1 MFSVRV
7 FNVHTGGSAMT
18 SLWKNNKWLVGF
30 GVLSTALASSNGV
43 AIDFKVELPPE
54 KGVSES
60 EIEGFFDE
68 ELSVTAAQGDVPV
81 LNGNVSLDSAIPSPI
96 PPAPPATV
104 IAKATRSNKS
114 VRRVVDENA
123 SQATGFPELSCLKDN
138 VSFWKRVYDEVD
150 VNQALIHDRDDLDK
164 VYASVYLGG
173 SYAQQRAT
181 MKLLREHYGRILN
194 SLADKLAVPKSWN
207 KTEKSIAKI
216 FKPSELTRSRLKRAS
231 ENIRIQQGLKS
242 RFNAGVQRSLKYLPT
257 IKPIISGQKLPMD
270 IAYLPH
276 VESSFVNHAKSKV
289 GAVGLW
295 QIMPNTMKRLMGR
308 RSVGQ
313 RTNPKVATIAAAK
326 LLKQNHQATKSWPL
340 ALTAYNHGLA
350 GVLRAVRS
358 TGSNDL
364 CKIIARYDSP
374 SFRFAS
380 SNFYAQFLAARQ
392 VALQRYSELSKNRAV
407 GRIVAPLLA
416 SRNKGAL

>member
-1 MFSVRV
+1 
-7 FNVHTGGSAMT
+7 MT

-194 SLADKLAVPKSWN
+194 SLADKLAV
-207 KTEKSIAKI
+207 
-216 FKPSELTRSRLKRAS
+216 LK
-231 ENIRIQQGLKS
+231 
-242 RFNAGVQRSLKYLPT
+242 AG
-257 IKPIISGQKLPMD
+257 IKL
-270 IAYLPH
+270 
-276 VESSFVNHAKSKV
+276 
-289 GAVGLW
+289 
-295 QIMPNTMKRLMGR
+295 
-308 RSVGQ
+308 
-313 RTNPKVATIAAAK
+313 
-326 LLKQNHQATKSWPL
+326 
-340 ALTAYNHGLA
+340 
-350 GVLRAVRS
+350 
-358 TGSNDL
+358 
-364 CKIIARYDSP
+364 
-374 SFRFAS
+374 
-380 SNFYAQFLAARQ
+380 
-392 VALQRYSELSKNRAV
+392 KNR
-407 GRIVAPLLA
+407 LQKYSNL
-416 SRNKGAL
+416 RN

>member
-1 MFSVRV
+1 MAS
-7 FNVHTGGSAMT
+7 S
-18 SLWKNNKWLVGF
+18 WKNNRWLVGV
-30 GVLSTALASSNGV
+30 GILSAILAHTHAL

-54 KGVSES
+54 MGVSENEAES
-60 EIEGFFDE
+60 FFDE
-68 ELSVTAAQGDVPV
+68 ELSVSEAQGDSPDLTGSVQ
-81 LNGNVSLDSAIPSPI
+81 LNEAIPSPI

-104 IAKATRSNKS
+104 VAKASRSRSSRKNTS
-114 VRRVVDENA
+114 NENL

-138 VSFWKRVYDEVD
+138 VAFWKRVYSDVD
-150 VNQALIHDRDDLDK
+150 VNQALVHDREDLDK

-181 MKLLREHYGRILN
+181 MKTLREHYGRILN
-194 SLADKLAVPKSWN
+194 SLASKLSKPKSWN
-207 KTEKSIAKI
+207 KTERSLAKM
-216 FKPSELTRSRLKRAS
+216 FKPSELTRTRLTRAAD
-231 ENIRIQQGLKS
+231 NIRIQQGLKS
-242 RFNAGVQRSLKYLPT
+242 RFDGGVQRSLKYLPT
-257 IKPIISGQKLPMD
+257 IKPIISNQKLPMD

-308 RSVGQ
+308 HSVGQ
-313 RTNPKVATIAAAK
+313 RTNTKVATVAATK
-326 LLKQNHQATKSWPL
+326 LLKQNYQATKSWPL

-416 SRNKGAL
+416 SRDKGAL